1 MSVFSKLKASRK
13 AAKEHKAKV
22 DQKEEKAAVAAKYRH
37 VPTHAA
43 VDALSGAPSG
53 WKHQDRSKIQEH
65 HKRRS
70 AMASRTNSYIST
82 TSFAHSAA
90 GPSNG
95 APPFNRNSSYNSYNP
110 TWFDRGGDVGYTNEP
125 SQKRYK
131 SSRGHSYQ
139 DSGVGH
145 SIGPSPLASNVQSEG
160 TSLRPGSRSTVQT
173 KRNNGLNSYVEV
185 SPAHSSGHSTTSS
198 SSENLEMKQSNRAK
212 ADNRPKMEERQ
223 PSYVSNR
230 AQPIVFAEQDVFDRL
245 HTSKDRKLG
254 EAPILAVAPQR
265 AALVHAGAPATEAPV
280 KAKKARWSLLGKR
293 KSAAVAA

>member
-13 AAKEHKAKV
+13 AAKQHKAEV
-22 DQKEEKAAVAAKYRH
+22 EQKEVAVAPKYHH

-53 WKHQDRSKIQEH
+53 WKHQDSIKIQEH

-90 GPSNG
+90 GPSNSG
-95 APPFNRNSSYNSYNP
+95 SQYNRNASYNSYNP
-110 TWFDRGGDVGYTNEP
+110 TWFDRGGDLSYTNEP
-125 SQKRYK
+125 VSKRYK

-139 DSGVGH
+139 DSGLGH
-145 SIGPSPLASNVQSEG
+145 SIRPSPLASNVQSE
-160 TSLRPGSRSTVQT
+160 
-173 KRNNGLNSYVEV
+173 EV

-198 SSENLEMKQSNRAK
+198 SSENLEMRPS
-212 ADNRPKMEERQ
+212 NRPKMEERQ
-223 PSYVSNR
+223 SSYTSHR
-230 AQPIVFAEQDVFDRL
+230 LQPVVYAEKDIFDRL

-254 EAPILAVAPQR
+254 EAPILDAPPPR
-265 AALVHAGAPATEAPV
+265 APLVHAAVAAAPV
-280 KAKKARWSLLGKR
+280 KAKKNRWSLLGKR
-293 KSAAVAA
+293 KSAVVASA